1 MPRCSFPGPG
11 EVIDTEERAAAAC
24 AYLLSCERVGFDTET
39 RPSFKAGVSNRTA
52 LLQLSSADRCF
63 LFRLSRMKLSKE
75 IAKVL
80 ESDSVLKVGAA
91 VRDDIKG
98 LQKLRFFRPRGF
110 VDLQS
115 MVGEWGIAEK
125 SVRKLAGIV
134 LAASVSK
141 AQRLSNWEAATLT
154 PAQIDYAATDAWVC
168 LEIYDKLMQEPK

>member
-1 MPRCSFPGPG
+1 
-11 EVIDTEERAAAAC
+11 
-24 AYLLSCERVGFDTET
+24 
-39 RPSFKAGVSNRTA
+39 
-52 LLQLSSADRCF
+52 
-63 LFRLSRMKLSKE
+63 MKLSKE